1 MSRKARKD
9 SSKTMKQSYMM
20 RTADIRL
27 VRALAK
33 YLGVS
38 QSEVIHTLVDM
49 TRKENGI
56 ISKMA
61 ERLEERAKKL
71 RELRTG
77 LDVEVLQEEE
87 MG

>member
-1 MSRKARKD
+1 MPRKARKD

-27 VRALAK
+27 VRTLAK

-56 ISKMA
+56 ISRMA
-61 ERLEERAKKL
+61 EMLEERAKKL

-77 LDVEVLQEEE
+77 LDVEELLR
-87 MG
+87 